1 MSTIKPMATR
11 QAFGEALAAIGA
23 EFPEV
28 IVLDA
33 DLSKSTKSE
42 LFAKRFPER
51 FIQMGIA
58 EQNMLGVAAGLA
70 LSGKVPFACSFA
82 CFIAGRFETIKISVA
97 YAGAPVRIVGTH
109 AGIGIGEDG
118 YSQMGLEDIG
128 LMRVLPEMVVLQPA
142 DDVETAAMVRWLVKD
157 CKSPAY
163 LRLTRQNVR
172 RVHADGWTW
181 TPSKLDVLREG
192 TDVAIIASGGPVMYA
207 LDAAE
212 ELAANPGLSVA
223 VVNLSCIK
231 PLDAQGIEELAR
243 SFKLIVTVEDHNVLT
258 GAGSAVAEVVA
269 GLKGAHARVH
279 RHGVMDTFG
288 ESGSPEALYEKHRLD
303 AKGIAAVVR
312 EQFAR

>member
-1 MSTIKPMATR
+1 MSTIKPIATR

-23 EFPEV
+23 THPEV
-28 IVLDA
+28 VVLDA

-42 LFAKRFPER
+42 LFAKKFPER

-58 EQNMLGVAAGLA
+58 EQNMLGVAAGLG
-70 LSGKVPFACSFA
+70 LSGKIPFACSFA

-97 YAGAPVRIVGTH
+97 YAGSPVRIVGTH
-109 AGIGIGEDG
+109 AGVGIGEDG

-128 LMRVLPEMVVLQPA
+128 IMRVLPEMVVLQPA
-142 DDVETAAMVRWLVKD
+142 DDVETAAMVRWLVEESKA
-157 CKSPAY
+157 PAY

-172 RVHADGWTW
+172 RVHAEGWTW
-181 TPSKLDVLREG
+181 TPGKMDVLREG
-192 TDVAIIASGGPVMYA
+192 TDVAIIASGGPVMNA

-212 ELAANPGLSVA
+212 ELAKSGISVA
-223 VVNLSCIK
+223 VANLSSIK
-231 PLDAQGIEELAR
+231 PLDAAGIEALSR
-243 SFKLIVTVEDHNVLT
+243 KVGLIITVEDHNVLT

-269 GLKGAHARVH
+269 SLKGSHARVH

-288 ESGSPEALYEKHRLD
+288 ESGTPESLYEKHRLD

-312 EQFAR
+312 EQLAD